1 MFAIV
6 ERLLKT
12 PIIGVYLFILFYY
25 ESQKKKL
32 LWITKK
38 IIGVCLQLHRGPIR
52 GRMTDTDGSWETPH
66 PSSVTDGMGGP
77 TPGTVGRDGCLF
89 PQKQHPFFFFSPF
102 LSHQNVGSRGGG
114 RTGS

>member
-1 MFAIV
+1 MLAIV

-38 IIGVCLQLHRGPIR
+38 FIGVCLQLHRGPIR

-77 TPGTVGRDGCLF
+77 TPPSVIRSGWYEGSNPHPSTV
-89 PQKQHPFFFFSPF
+89 
-102 LSHQNVGSRGGG
+102 
-114 RTGS
+114 T